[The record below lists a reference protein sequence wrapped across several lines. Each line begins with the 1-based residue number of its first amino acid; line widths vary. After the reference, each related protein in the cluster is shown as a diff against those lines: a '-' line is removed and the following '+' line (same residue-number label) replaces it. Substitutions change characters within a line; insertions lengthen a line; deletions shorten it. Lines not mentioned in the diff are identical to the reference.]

1 MKRDH
6 YECQECRRLGKYH
19 RVENVHH
26 IKEVKDRPD
35 LALDLDNLICL
46 CVEHHNEVHGRYLTA
61 LDKQEKK
68 IESFANFDASE
79 GGKCMIINDNGRE
92 YDTEKIEEYSSYTQ
106 GLIKRLIYVRYV
118 GIRDLLSDNC
128 CSKYKVNQ
136 VREALN
142 KDNNVERIKIF
153 LDIALKR
160 LIITLTSL
168 KLSFRW

>member
-1 MKRDH
+1 M
-6 YECQECRRLGKYH
+6 Q
-19 RVENVHH
+19 
-26 IKEVKDRPD
+26 VK
-35 LALDLDNLICL
+35 
-46 CVEHHNEVHGRYLTA
+46 
-61 LDKQEKK
+61 
-68 IESFANFDASE
+68 

>member
-1 MKRDH
+1 M
-6 YECQECRRLGKYH
+6 Q
-19 RVENVHH
+19 
-26 IKEVKDRPD
+26 VK
-35 LALDLDNLICL
+35 
-46 CVEHHNEVHGRYLTA
+46 
-61 LDKQEKK
+61 
-68 IESFANFDASE
+68 

-142 KDNNVERIKIF
+142 KDNNVERIKNIF
-153 LDIALKR
+153 GYSIEEINYYIDFAEAFIQMVR
-160 LIITLTSL
+160 
-168 KLSFRW
+168 

>member
-1 MKRDH
+1 
-6 YECQECRRLGKYH
+6 
-19 RVENVHH
+19 
-26 IKEVKDRPD
+26 
-35 LALDLDNLICL
+35 
-46 CVEHHNEVHGRYLTA
+46 
-61 LDKQEKK
+61 
-68 IESFANFDASE
+68 
-79 GGKCMIINDNGRE
+79 MIINDNGRE

-142 KDNNVERIKIF
+142 KDNNVERIKNIV
-153 LDIALKR
+153 LKR

>member
-1 MKRDH
+1 M
-6 YECQECRRLGKYH
+6 Q
-19 RVENVHH
+19 
-26 IKEVKDRPD
+26 VK
-35 LALDLDNLICL
+35 
-46 CVEHHNEVHGRYLTA
+46 
-61 LDKQEKK
+61 
-68 IESFANFDASE
+68 

-142 KDNNVERIKIF
+142 KDNNVERIKNV
-153 LDIALKR
+153 LDIVLKR

>member
-1 MKRDH
+1 
-6 YECQECRRLGKYH
+6 
-19 RVENVHH
+19 
-26 IKEVKDRPD
+26 
-35 LALDLDNLICL
+35 
-46 CVEHHNEVHGRYLTA
+46 
-61 LDKQEKK
+61 
-68 IESFANFDASE
+68 
-79 GGKCMIINDNGRE
+79 MIINDNGRE

-142 KDNNVERIKIF
+142 KDNNVERIKMF

>member
-1 MKRDH
+1 M
-6 YECQECRRLGKYH
+6 Q
-19 RVENVHH
+19 
-26 IKEVKDRPD
+26 VK
-35 LALDLDNLICL
+35 
-46 CVEHHNEVHGRYLTA
+46 
-61 LDKQEKK
+61 
-68 IESFANFDASE
+68 

-142 KDNNVERIKIF
+142 KDNNVERIKMF
-153 LDIALKR
+153 LDIVLKR

>member
-1 MKRDH
+1 M
-6 YECQECRRLGKYH
+6 Q
-19 RVENVHH
+19 
-26 IKEVKDRPD
+26 VK
-35 LALDLDNLICL
+35 
-46 CVEHHNEVHGRYLTA
+46 
-61 LDKQEKK
+61 
-68 IESFANFDASE
+68 

-142 KDNNVERIKIF
+142 KDNNVERIKNGEKKEF
-153 LDIALKR
+153 NMN
-160 LIITLTSL
+160 
-168 KLSFRW
+168 SFNIDFAEAFIPMVR

>member
-1 MKRDH
+1 M
-6 YECQECRRLGKYH
+6 Q
-19 RVENVHH
+19 
-26 IKEVKDRPD
+26 VK
-35 LALDLDNLICL
+35 
-46 CVEHHNEVHGRYLTA
+46 
-61 LDKQEKK
+61 
-68 IESFANFDASE
+68 

-142 KDNNVERIKIF
+142 KDNNVERIF

>member
-1 MKRDH
+1 M
-6 YECQECRRLGKYH
+6 Q
-19 RVENVHH
+19 
-26 IKEVKDRPD
+26 VK
-35 LALDLDNLICL
+35 
-46 CVEHHNEVHGRYLTA
+46 
-61 LDKQEKK
+61 
-68 IESFANFDASE
+68 

-142 KDNNVERIKIF
+142 KDNNVERIKMF

>member
-1 MKRDH
+1 
-6 YECQECRRLGKYH
+6 
-19 RVENVHH
+19 
-26 IKEVKDRPD
+26 
-35 LALDLDNLICL
+35 
-46 CVEHHNEVHGRYLTA
+46 
-61 LDKQEKK
+61 
-68 IESFANFDASE
+68 
-79 GGKCMIINDNGRE
+79 MIINDNGRE

-142 KDNNVERIKIF
+142 KDNNVERIKMF
-153 LDIALKR
+153 LDIVLKR